1 MPSDWL
7 AQHRHQ
13 PDNPTTVADWKAA
26 LDAVVVKQGVF
37 NLIFHPH
44 GWIRNEQIVDL
55 IDHAV
60 SKHGKKVKFLT
71 FREAQERLNK
81 NLLDGNPLRA
91 ADGQDNGVRLIDL
104 NNDGFLDVVIGNDKV
119 RQTRVWS
126 PKSKIWIIS
135 DFPVQF
141 VRTGEDGKTLDEG
154 VRCGVVQPSGYPSLL
169 VRNDRINEAWQFQGE
184 KWIEDKTL
192 LAGLEIDGELVL
204 TSRKGF
210 DRGVRFRDLDKDG
223 RCELLVSNE

>member
-91 ADGQDNGVRLIDL
+91 ADGKDNGVRLIDL

-126 PKSKIWIIS
+126 PKAKNW
-135 DFPVQF
+135 V
-141 VRTGEDGKTLDEG
+141 TGELPI
-154 VRCGVVQPSGYPSLL
+154 QL
-169 VRNDRINEAWQFQGE
+169 V
-184 KWIEDKTL
+184 T
-192 LAGLEIDGELVL
+192 AGANA
-204 TSRKGF
+204 KGPAA
-210 DRGVRFRDLDKDG
+210 GVRFRVLRPDG
-223 RCELLVSNE
+223 HASLVVRNENTAVP